1 MGIEIIAIPLMLG
14 FILLPL
20 AWLVMVG
27 FLGAVSP
34 RGKRMWVFCLS
45 VCFAAVQIFQY
56 YNTIFHRDERKP
68 EIWHVTKNW
77 RDLRD
82 ERLQLRCE
90 QAQEIIHKTVSD
102 VESITLLQLLPAVK
116 AGERSVA
123 WEAAAVLAET
133 ESNLPQFMAYGV
145 YDDKMHLVDK
155 TDRFDRPE
163 DFFRSKRQDVT
174 EEEWQNQKNE
184 PVRYFV

>member
-1 MGIEIIAIPLMLG
+1 MGIEIIASPLMLG
-14 FILLPL
+14 FILLPF
-20 AWLVMVG
+20 AWLVMASI
-27 FLGAVSP
+27 LGAVSP
-34 RGKRMWVFCLS
+34 RGKRMWVFCVS

-68 EIWHVTKNW
+68 EIWHVTRNW

-102 VESITLLQLLPAVK
+102 VESITLLKLLPAVR
-116 AGERSVA
+116 ASERSVA
-123 WEAAAVLAET
+123 WEAAAVLDET

-145 YDDKMHLVDK
+145 YDDKMHLVAK
-155 TDRFDRPE
+155 TDRFYRPE
-163 DFFRSKRQDVT
+163 DFFRS
-174 EEEWQNQKNE
+174 
-184 PVRYFV
+184 